1 MNGPISDFDGFFTS
15 TYSRT
20 MAKALLMDGHRQDDE
35 DAVAEAY
42 AIVAAR
48 WDRVSQYDA
57 PEAYLHVTMQRLVW
71 RAVRRRRQ
79 RAEEPIPDHVE
90 LPAPAEGGVAD
101 VLDALAELSPMQRA
115 VVVLCCVDGYEQKAV
130 AKMLGIARGTV
141 AAHLSSARR
150 SLDRLLGRVPARDQ
164 FAGVAVP
171 QLSRAESALDEAYLL
186 DRAAR
191 ERIRAKIATATPTEP
206 RRRWWGRR

>member
-1 MNGPISDFDGFFTS
+1 MSSDIGDFDGFFTS

-48 WDRVSQYDA
+48 WDKVSRYDA
-57 PEAYLHVTMQRLVW
+57 PEAYLYVTMQRLVW
-71 RAVRRRRQ
+71 RAVRRRKQ
-79 RAEEPIPDHVE
+79 RAEEPVPDHID
-90 LPAPAEGGVAD
+90 LPAPAASGVAD

-115 VVVLCCVDGYEQKAV
+115 VVVLCCVEGYEQKTV

-141 AAHLSSARR
+141 ATHLSSARH
-150 SLDRLLGRVPARDQ
+150 SLDRLLGRVPARDE
-164 FAGVAVP
+164 FVRAALP
-171 QLSRAESALDEAYLL
+171 QLSVAETALDDAYLL
-186 DRAAR
+186 DHVAR
-191 ERIRAKIATATPTEP
+191 ERIRAKIAATTPTEP
-206 RRRWWGRR
+206 TRRLWGRR

>member
-1 MNGPISDFDGFFTS
+1 MSHDFSDFDGFFTS

-20 MAKALLMDGHRQDDE
+20 MAKALLLDGHRQDDE

-42 AIVAAR
+42 AVVAAR
-48 WDRVSQYDA
+48 WDKVSRYEA
-57 PEAYLHVTMQRLVW
+57 PEAYLYVTMQRLVW
-71 RAVRRRRQ
+71 RAVRRRKQ
-79 RAEEPIPDHVE
+79 RAEEPIPDHVD
-90 LPAPAEGGVAD
+90 LPAPAASGVAD

-130 AKMLGIARGTV
+130 AKMLGVARGTV
-141 AAHLSSARR
+141 AAHLSSARH
-150 SLDRLLGRVPARDQ
+150 SLDRLLGRVPVRDE
-164 FAGVAVP
+164 FVGTATP
-171 QLSRAESALDEAYLL
+171 RLSLAETALDDAYQL

-206 RRRWWGRR
+206 KRRLWGRR